1 MHDYGWQRDGYGT
14 WWHPA
19 YGFVPFYS
27 PACPLCAAERTG
39 GLLDVIASV
48 LPHQQSQ
55 AQASAMVHAQASSP
69 GWGLQ
74 LGQHAPSGSWGSDYE
89 NALLRL
95 QGPGVGP
102 GAATGPQYR

>member
-1 MHDYGWQRDGYGT
+1 MLYWQHDGYGT

-19 YGFVPFYS
+19 YCFASF
-27 PACPLCAAERTG
+27 CPLCNAWQTG
-39 GLLDVIASV
+39 GLLDVIKAV

-55 AQASAMVHAQASSP
+55 AQASAMIHAQASNP

-74 LGQHAPSGSWGSDYE
+74 PGQHAPSGSWGSDYE